1 MPWISRGRL
10 AAMRTR
16 IEQLAEQ
23 RDEARTDAAAHLGAA
38 KRTAVRNQHL
48 TEQLQDVRAEDL
60 GDSIADAI
68 GYERRIVRLTR
79 AVARLSAALTT
90 QTRRAD
96 RLQQRLDDA
105 VGITSPA
112 VDSGDLWQQRRSDK
126 PLPGPS
132 GVKL

>member
-1 MPWISRGRL
+1 M
-10 AAMRTR
+10 AAMQARV
-16 IEQLAEQ
+16 EQLAAQ
-23 RDEARTDAAAHLGAA
+23 LDDART
-38 KRTAVRNQHL
+38 
-48 TEQLQDVRAEDL
+48 EDFA
-60 GDSIADAI
+60 DSVSESIS
-68 GYERRIVRLTR
+68 YQRRIARMAR
-79 AVARLSAALTT
+79 AVARLSTALTT

-132 GVKL
+132 GVKR

>member
-1 MPWISRGRL
+1 MWISRTRYTD
-10 AAMRTR
+10 MRAQ
-16 IEQLAEQ
+16 IEQLVDQ
-23 RDEARTDAAAHLGAA
+23 RDDARRDAAAHLSAA
-38 KRTAVRNQHL
+38 RHTATRNTHL
-48 TEQLQDVRAEDL
+48 TEQLQDARAEDL
-60 GDSIADAI
+60 GDSITDAI